1 MNEGHGRRVLSP
13 ADLPPALQPRRDL
26 WPGIAQAI
34 AGLPQDATLD
44 PGAPRSRAA
53 QDLDAAAAGGASSRL
68 SWRRSTRP
76 RAWTYG
82 LGLAATVACLAIGAW
97 IGRATLPAP
106 VRAGDPALQA
116 AAFAPDAR
124 FTRERQAL
132 LVQAG
137 LGLAR
142 LAPEERRQGLLP
154 PLGAHPPRLLRPGR
168 HGPDQQTGQPPD
180 HLAVEPLA
188 GPQGGQLEEPHG
200 QQQGQEEPQVHAPEE
215 GKALHP
221 RPSGS
226 GYTSTYPSPRTVR
239 IRSIPSG

>member
-53 QDLDAAAAGGASSRL
+53 QDLDAAAAGGASSRV

-142 LAPEERRQGLLP
+142 LAPEERRQVEASLATLRQAIADIRRALGEDPGNLL
-154 PLGAHPPRLLRPGR
+154 LQEMLVNSYQDEIRVLSAVKEAG
-168 HGPDQQTGQPPD
+168 GP
-180 HLAVEPLA
+180 
-188 GPQGGQLEEPHG
+188 
-200 QQQGQEEPQVHAPEE
+200 GQE
-215 GKALHP
+215 
-221 RPSGS
+221 
-226 GYTSTYPSPRTVR
+226 
-239 IRSIPSG
+239 I

>member
-44 PGAPRSRAA
+44 PAAPRSRAA
-53 QDLDAAAAGGASSRL
+53 PDFDAAAAGGASSRL

-132 LVQAG
+132 LAQAG

-142 LAPEERRQGLLP
+142 LAPEERRQVEASLATLRQAIADIRRALGEDPGNLL
-154 PLGAHPPRLLRPGR
+154 LQEMLVNSYQDEIRVLSAVKEAG
-168 HGPDQQTGQPPD
+168 GP
-180 HLAVEPLA
+180 
-188 GPQGGQLEEPHG
+188 
-200 QQQGQEEPQVHAPEE
+200 GQE
-215 GKALHP
+215 
-221 RPSGS
+221 
-226 GYTSTYPSPRTVR
+226 
-239 IRSIPSG
+239 I

>member
-142 LAPEERRQGLLP
+142 LAPEERRQVEASLATLRQAIADIRRALGEDPGNLL
-154 PLGAHPPRLLRPGR
+154 LQEMLVNSYQDEIRVLSAVKEAG
-168 HGPDQQTGQPPD
+168 GP
-180 HLAVEPLA
+180 
-188 GPQGGQLEEPHG
+188 
-200 QQQGQEEPQVHAPEE
+200 GQE
-215 GKALHP
+215 
-221 RPSGS
+221 
-226 GYTSTYPSPRTVR
+226 
-239 IRSIPSG
+239 I